1 VLTYSEITNL
11 WQQERTSREEWESHA
26 RPIVELK
33 EQITPEIMELIQQQ
47 RLAFLVEGTR
57 FTKYSMRG
65 QRIKDKF
72 WYVRLSPNH
81 KVFHYGDCDE
91 KSVPTLEELPN
102 KLAVVDIKALIIGKE
117 CPHMKDARYVML
129 NQMLDS
135 VNKNPTDATVCRYL
149 FTAKLLYMFWV
160 SQHPSSGVLKTVPEA
175 AGTVFN
181 TPDDGC
187 CDTQNM

>member
-33 EQITPEIMELIQQQ
+33 EQIKPEIMELIQQQ
-47 RLAFLVEGTR
+47 RLGFLVEGTR

-102 KLAVVDIKALIIGKE
+102 KLAVVDIKALITGKE
-117 CPHMKDARYVML
+117 CPHMKDVRYVTVYQAL
-129 NQMLDS
+129 NHYYFIFY
-135 VNKNPTDATVCRYL
+135 R
-149 FTAKLLYMFWV
+149 LLQNLAVYSDV
-160 SQHPSSGVLKTVPEA
+160 SFLCFIYFQERCLR
-175 AGTVFN
+175 F
-181 TPDDGC
+181 
-187 CDTQNM
+187 DTFFCLV